1 MPTSGSGRVQVVGRG
16 NEKAPRPI
24 QEKKKKKKSK
34 VPLKSVSQD

>member
-24 QEKKKKKKSK
+24 QEKKKKKSK

>member
-24 QEKKKKKKSK
+24 QEKKKKSK